1 MDYTFQDEDD
11 AARRNIWIFAMAVA
25 LAIVV
30 GAILLLRANSRR
42 NAANEP
48 AEPTPVEQSETA
60 GAETPQP
67 ATPRQA
73 TGDTP
78 VTPRHATGDTR
89 QAASETRTAS
99 AVSRP
104 DSPAPSGVSAPA
116 QGAGR
121 EAPPPPAAAG
131 ANARALLAKGQ
142 DAERADDLLAAR
154 AAYEAALASSDIGG
168 ARALVESRL
177 GAVMVSLITSQ
188 RQMPEKIE
196 HAIASG
202 DRIERL
208 ARTHGTTAD
217 LIAAANG
224 ISNPNNIRLGDRL
237 RILHGAKF
245 EILVSKSQNWLLLK
259 MNGKFFK
266 RYTVGTGRYNRT
278 PIGTF
283 VISDKIKEPSWWKDN
298 VEIPYGDERNILGTR
313 WMAISATGNTPPA
326 SGYGIHGTWDNS
338 SLGQQSSAGC
348 VRMANTDVE
357 ELFMIVPKGTPVTIQ
372 D

>member
-48 AEPTPVEQSETA
+48 AEPAPVEQSETA
-60 GAETPQP
+60 GTETAQP
-67 ATPRQA
+67 ETPRQA
-73 TGDTP
+73 A
-78 VTPRHATGDTR
+78 RDTR
-89 QAASETRTAS
+89 PST
-99 AVSRP
+99 
-104 DSPAPSGVSAPA
+104 PAPDARPRDAAATSVGTRPVGADLQSAPA

-154 AAYEAALASSDIGG
+154 AAYEAALASSDIGE